1 MTSIQCEEGD
11 RWKVIELVLQAE
23 MLALE
28 GSDAHATLERA
39 LQELYDIADA
49 GRLVYYKLAL
59 LNADCLI
66 AHIPVSM
73 PASWLLLPCHCQPT
87 VFRTTV
93 TPPPGIQLPAA

>member
-1 MTSIQCEEGD
+1 MTSIQCEEGG
-11 RWKVIELVLQAE
+11 RWKVIGLVLQAE
-23 MLALE
+23 MLAL
-28 GSDAHATLERA
+28 GSAAHATLERA

-59 LNADCLI
+59 LTADCLI